1 MYVSLME
8 RKGVQ
13 KGKIVMA
20 PKILVAGESND
31 KILAYAEI
39 TSEQLEKSAEKSTL
53 RHTDCLS
60 KERHTAG
67 APQGERLL
75 LPNLCL
81 TV

>member
-39 TSEQLEKSAEKSTL
+39 TSEQLEKIRREK
-53 RHTDCLS
+53 HP
-60 KERHTAG
+60 TAH
-67 APQGERLL
+67 
-75 LPNLCL
+75 
-81 TV
+81 